1 MQAGGAARESQVPA
15 LAPGLDPARLP
26 LSPAEGYLLSR
37 IDGRTPWKLLREI
50 GGLAPRE
57 VDRCLARWVE
67 EGVLVVNGA
76 AKPAAASKPP
86 AKAGA
91 AATTAAAAATARTA
105 APPSSPPPAPAAA
118 AAARPATVSA
128 PIDESLLNASLDLA
142 VEAQRR
148 ILAYERRLGEP
159 YHALLG
165 VPADADAKAVKR
177 AYFELSKEF
186 HPDRYFRRN
195 TGPFG
200 PRVEKIFKRI
210 LEAYELLSDPTT
222 RAEIERAAR
231 ERVEEE
237 TVAPPPPASAAV
249 AAALATPDPK
259 AAAEAKAAAA
269 AASKRMRQLPHLRA
283 AHLKQLAE
291 RKAKAR
297 RFFESG
303 VTAFKAERWIEAA
316 GSVRLAIAFDPT
328 NEAIRDAFGDIQR
341 KAHDERAKQLLKEAN
356 GALDL
361 RDGRNALRLFEEAL
375 VFKPHDPEANATA
388 ARLAFLIGEDLKKAK
403 EYGQRAC
410 ELEPNVA
417 ANRKTLGQIYAAAG
431 LAANAKRELEAAL
444 RLDPKDREAKEALR
458 GLGRR

>member
-1 MQAGGAARESQVPA
+1 MQTGGAARESQVPA

-50 GGLAPRE
+50 GGLAPRD
-57 VDRCLARWVE
+57 VDRCLARWVA
-67 EGVLVVNGA
+67 EGVVIVNGVAKAAPA
-76 AKPAAASKPP
+76 AKPTPP
-86 AKAGA
+86 
-91 AATTAAAAATARTA
+91 T
-105 APPSSPPPAPAAA
+105 A
-118 AAARPATVSA
+118 AAARPAAVSA
-128 PIDESLLNASLDLA
+128 PIDESLLDASLDLA

-148 ILAYERRLGEP
+148 ILAYERRLAEP
-159 YHALLG
+159 YHAILG
-165 VPADADAKAVKR
+165 VPADADTKAVKR

-200 PRVEKIFKRI
+200 ARLEQIFRRI
-210 LEAYELLSDPTT
+210 LEAYELLSDPTA

-231 ERVEEE
+231 EHEDARAAG
-237 TVAPPPPASAAV
+237 APPPPSAAV
-249 AAALATPDPK
+249 AAALAAPDAR
-259 AAAEAKAAAA
+259 AASAAKAAADA
-269 AASKRMRQLPHLRA
+269 AAKRMRQLPHLRA

-291 RKAKAR
+291 RKTKAR

-303 VTAFKAERWIEAA
+303 VTAFKAERWLEAA

-328 NEAIRDAFGDIQR
+328 NEAIREAFGDIQR
-341 KAHDERAKQLLKEAN
+341 KAHDERAKQLLREAN
-356 GALDL
+356 SALDL

-375 VFKPHDPEANATA
+375 LFKPHDPEANATA
-388 ARLAFLIGEDLKKAK
+388 ARLAFAIGDDLKKAK

-410 ELEPNVA
+410 ELEPDVA
-417 ANRKTLGQIYAAAG
+417 SNRRTLGQIYAAAG

-444 RLDPKDREAKEALR
+444 RLDPKDREARDALR